1 MKNFFDELTDYRVK
15 VERDGK
21 EIVNVPGIL
30 ALPGLLVAPKMSII
44 GIIAAPLLGC
54 NIHLENQSGKVV
66 DVGEAV
72 KQAAETVVDTAKTAA
87 RTIREEVDK
96 AWEEMSAAD
105 PAEDAGEADPE
116 TEDASGEDIPEDP
129 EKTEDIPT
137 IRVDSDDS
145 EKE

>member
-66 DVGEAV
+66 DMGEAM

-116 TEDASGEDIPEDP
+116 TEDASGEGIPEDP
-129 EKTEDIPT
+129 KKTEDIPM